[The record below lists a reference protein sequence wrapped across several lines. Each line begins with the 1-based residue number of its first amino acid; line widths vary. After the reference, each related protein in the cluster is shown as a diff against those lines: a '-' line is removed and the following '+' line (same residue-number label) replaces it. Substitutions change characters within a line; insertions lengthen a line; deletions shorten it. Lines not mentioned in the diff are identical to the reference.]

1 MKNKTKKTIKILSAL
16 LLVVI
21 VNSIGITYAR
31 YASAEKGSGQAEIA
45 KWSFEIQK
53 DGQQT
58 KNIRLLNTL
67 TESSIKNGKIGP
79 GSSGVIYL
87 TLDGSKS
94 DVDIEYLVDFTN
106 EQNKP
111 KNMTFTYEG
120 NKYNSLS
127 EIREIHGYILYD
139 DSIKTRDIAIAWEWR
154 YQTGNDKEEIAT
166 NDEIDTQDANSITE
180 YTFDIIA
187 RGLQAK

>member
-21 VNSIGITYAR
+21 VNSIGITYAK
-31 YASAEKGSGQAEIA
+31 YASAEKGNGQAEIA

-58 KNIRLLNTL
+58 KNIRLLST
-67 TESSIKNGKIGP
+67 TSEDSIKNGKIGP
-79 GSSGVIYL
+79 GSSGVIYF

-111 KNMTFTYEG
+111 KNITFTYEG
-120 NKYNSLS
+120 NKYNALS
-127 EIREIHGYILYD
+127 EIREIHGYILHD

-154 YQTGNDKEEIAT
+154 YQTGTDKEEIAA
-166 NDEIDTQDANSITE
+166 NDELDTQDANLFTE

>member
-21 VNSIGITYAR
+21 VNSIGFTYAK
-31 YASAEKGSGQAEIA
+31 YTSAEKGNGQAEIA

-53 DGQQT
+53 EGEQT
-58 KNIRLLNTL
+58 KNIQLI
-67 TESSIKNGKIGP
+67 SSVNEDTMRNGKIGP
-79 GSSGVIYL
+79 GSRGVIYL
-87 TLDGSKS
+87 TLDASKS

-111 KNMTFTYEG
+111 NNLTFTYEG
-120 NKYNSLS
+120 KQYNALS

-139 DSIKTRDIAIAWEWR
+139 DSVKTKDIEIAWNWNYE
-154 YQTGNDKEEIAT
+154 TGTSEDEIAT
-166 NDEIDTQDANSITE
+166 NDELDTQDANTITE
-180 YTFDIIA
+180 YTFDVIA
-187 RGLQAK
+187 RGIQCK